1 MIAMRKELKAS
12 AIFLSKNLQIV
23 LCVFVLLMGHSAV
36 YAESD
41 DCEKPNPQRNAY
53 FGDFHVHTRLSLDAW
68 QQDTRTDPS
77 DAYDFA
83 KGLAI
88 GIPPLDEEGNAL
100 QSAQI
105 SRPLDFL
112 AVTDHAETLGESAIC
127 QNPQMDGYWSMTC
140 IGLRWFPNMVATLI
154 LGKVSNQERMGFCG
168 DQGERCLIAA
178 KPLWQQIID
187 SAEGANQPCEFTS
200 FVAYEWTA
208 GTFQEGNLFA
218 NLHRNVIFKNQ
229 QVPDLPSS
237 WVESRSAEALYD
249 HLDKDCRNSGTG
261 CDAVVIPHNSNISL
275 GQMFKPVAEG
285 GVQLTAA
292 QAEQRASYETLFEIM
307 QHKGASECYGG
318 DNPLMPVDELC
329 DFEQLPWNSFV
340 GNTIK
345 ALAQPIRPDAGFARQ
360 ALQMGLEQ
368 ETSIG
373 ANPFEF
379 GFIGSTDTH
388 RSLAGGVEEYNFQ
401 GHGGAGSAAAETG
414 AVGLPDQW
422 EFNPGGLAVLYAEQ
436 NTRDALFAAM
446 QRREAYA
453 TSGPRMQVRFFGGWD
468 YPQELCAS
476 NDFLEQAYQGGVPM
490 GGELNRQQNNDNAPR
505 FAVSAQMDPGVD
517 LQAGSL
523 LQRIQIVKGWLDDN
537 GKSKERVFEVA
548 GNPDNGA
555 SVDINTC
562 KQTGEGYGKLCAVWQ
577 DPDFDASQKAFYY
590 TRVVENPSCRWS
602 TYICAA
608 NKVQCDN
615 PETIKDG
622 LEDCCRDDIQPVIQ
636 ERAWSSPIWYK
647 P

>member
-1 MIAMRKELKAS
+1 MRQQLKVL
-12 AIFLSKNLQIV
+12 FMFVRQRPQIV
-23 LCVFVLLMGHSAV
+23 LCLLLMMGSGGALAV
-36 YAESD
+36 TA

-68 QQDTRTDPS
+68 QQDTRTDPT

-83 KGLAI
+83 KGQAI
-88 GIPPLDEEGNAL
+88 GIPPLDAEGRAL
-100 QSAQI
+100 QTAQI

-127 QNPQMDGYWSMTC
+127 QNPEMDGYWSLTC
-140 IGLRWFPNMVATLI
+140 IGMRWFPGMVATLV
-154 LGKVSNQERMGFCG
+154 LGTVSSSERLGFCG
-168 DQGERCLIAA
+168 DDGELCRQASRG
-178 KPLWQQIID
+178 PWQQIQTAA
-187 SAEGANQPCEFTS
+187 AEANQPCTFTS

-208 GTFQEGNLFA
+208 ATYPEGSLLA
-218 NLHRNVIFKNQ
+218 NLHRNVIFKTDK
-229 QVPDLPSS
+229 VPEIPSS
-237 WVESRSAEALYD
+237 WVESQSAEALYD
-249 HLDKDCRNSGTG
+249 HLDNDCRNLDSG
-261 CDAVVIPHNSNISL
+261 CDALVIPHNSNISL
-275 GQMFKPVAEG
+275 GQMFLAE
-285 GVQLTAA
+285 TADGTPLSVE
-292 QAEQRASYETLFEIM
+292 QARQRASYETLVEII

-329 DFEQLPWNSFV
+329 NFEQLPWNSFV
-340 GNTIK
+340 GNKFKPLSEPISADGGFIRE
-345 ALAQPIRPDAGFARQ
+345 ALRV
-360 ALQMGLEQ
+360 GLEQ
-368 ETSIG
+368 EASLG
-373 ANPFEF
+373 ANPFQF

-388 RSLAGGVEEYNFQ
+388 RSLAGGVEEYNYQ
-401 GHGGAGSAAAETG
+401 GHGGAGNAAAEAG

-468 YPQELCAS
+468 YSEELCAS
-476 NDFLEQAYQGGVPM
+476 TDFIEQAYNRGVPM
-490 GGELNRQQNNDNAPR
+490 GGELHRQENGDSAPR

-517 LQAGSL
+517 LKPGSQ
-523 LQRIQIVKGWLDDN
+523 LQRLQIVKGWVDQN
-537 GKSKERVFEVA
+537 GKSTERVYDVA
-548 GNPDNGA
+548 GNADNGA

-562 KQTGEGYGKLCAVWQ
+562 QQSGQGYGKLCAVWQ
-577 DPDFDASQKAFYY
+577 DPDFDASQNAFYY
-590 TRVVENPSCRWS
+590 TRVIENPSCRWS

-608 NKVQCDN
+608 NKVQCDK
-615 PETIKDG
+615 PETIKGG